1 MSRARLRAVA
11 APPHKDPALLARDA
25 ANDPQRNGTVEQLAA
40 VFSFLAATLCFT
52 FFLGLKTL
60 AETYETPQPTKMGV
74 IYLSTLLFGVVSVS
88 LGCLLLL
95 IGRAKYEIVVL
106 SRRRAPLTRDDKG
119 KQAISVLSAVA
130 ALSFFAVFFN
140 VSALRLTHMN
150 PSAAVAG
157 GIYLASGLLGVLST
171 APLITLSVLKN
182 AK

>member
-25 ANDPQRNGTVEQLAA
+25 ANDPQRNGTVEQLASI
-40 VFSFLAATLCFT
+40 FSFLAATLCFT

-74 IYLSTLLFGVVSVS
+74 LYLSTLLFGVVSVS
-88 LGCLLLL
+88 LGCLFLLT
-95 IGRAKYEIVVL
+95 GRAKYEKVVL
-106 SRRRAPLTRDDKG
+106 SRRRATPTRDDDR
-119 KQAISVLSAVA
+119 KQRAIAVFAVA
-130 ALSFFAVFFN
+130 ALIFFAVFFN
-140 VSALRLTHMN
+140 VSALHHTHMN

-157 GIYLASGLLGVLST
+157 GIYVASGLLGVLST
-171 APLITLSVLKN
+171 APLITLSVLQT